1 MSKIFKN
8 MLPYWKGLIIVV
20 ALLVVQAW
28 CDLSLPAYTSDIID
42 VGIQNKGVGHVMP
55 EAVTENEY
63 NLAQLFMTDSEKTI
77 WQESYDS
84 DNGIY
89 RCNVKSEKKLSSYDD
104 ELVLPL
110 IINNQMAD
118 EEKQKLL
125 AMSQAGML
133 SDEMVSQI
141 REKAE
146 ETVWEDVQETIET
159 PVNEEA
165 DVEEAE
171 ETDEVQ
177 NAEEEVNEQDA
188 VDEIIE
194 EIESS
199 GKKSIGSLNEVEEET
214 VSEEEAKAALDAFSS
229 DEITPIEDTGA
240 IPEIDDEPEID
251 EKPQPFENYFHVN
264 REDPHNTDE
273 TISLIPEDDED
284 EDEEDNKKFKGFFK
298 KKK

>member
-1 MSKIFKN
+1 M
-8 MLPYWKGLIIVV
+8 
-20 ALLVVQAW
+20 
-28 CDLSLPAYTSDIID
+28 
-42 VGIQNKGVGHVMP
+42 
-55 EAVTENEY
+55 
-63 NLAQLFMTDSEKTI
+63 
-77 WQESYDS
+77 
-84 DNGIY
+84 
-89 RCNVKSEKKLSSYDD
+89 
-104 ELVLPL
+104 
-110 IINNQMAD
+110 
-118 EEKQKLL
+118 
-125 AMSQAGML
+125 
-133 SDEMVSQI
+133 
-141 REKAE
+141 
-146 ETVWEDVQETIET
+146 QETIET

-171 ETDEVQ
+171 ETDKVQ

-240 IPEIDDEPEID
+240 IPEID

>member
-1 MSKIFKN
+1 M
-8 MLPYWKGLIIVV
+8 
-20 ALLVVQAW
+20 AE
-28 CDLSLPAYTSDIID
+28 DTDISNI
-42 VGIQNKGVGHVMP
+42 
-55 EAVTENEY
+55 
-63 NLAQLFMTDSEKTI
+63 S
-77 WQESYDS
+77 
-84 DNGIY
+84 
-89 RCNVKSEKKLSSYDD
+89 
-104 ELVLPL
+104 
-110 IINNQMAD
+110 AD
-118 EEKQKLL
+118 EEIENELNHIYASIDKLENDDNVDSVIEE
-125 AMSQAGML
+125 AK
-133 SDEMVSQI
+133 ETEI
-141 REKAE
+141 KEETEEKAE
-146 ETVWEDVQETIET
+146 ETVWEDAQETIET

>member
-1 MSKIFKN
+1 M
-8 MLPYWKGLIIVV
+8 
-20 ALLVVQAW
+20 AE
-28 CDLSLPAYTSDIID
+28 DTDISNI
-42 VGIQNKGVGHVMP
+42 
-55 EAVTENEY
+55 
-63 NLAQLFMTDSEKTI
+63 S
-77 WQESYDS
+77 
-84 DNGIY
+84 
-89 RCNVKSEKKLSSYDD
+89 
-104 ELVLPL
+104 
-110 IINNQMAD
+110 AD
-118 EEKQKLL
+118 EEIENELNHIYASIDKLENDDNVDSVIEE
-125 AMSQAGML
+125 AK
-133 SDEMVSQI
+133 ETEI
-141 REKAE
+141 KEETEEKAE
-146 ETVWEDVQETIET
+146 ETVWEDAQETIET

-240 IPEIDDEPEID
+240 IPEINDEPEID

>member
-1 MSKIFKN
+1 M
-8 MLPYWKGLIIVV
+8 
-20 ALLVVQAW
+20 AE
-28 CDLSLPAYTSDIID
+28 DTDISNI
-42 VGIQNKGVGHVMP
+42 
-55 EAVTENEY
+55 
-63 NLAQLFMTDSEKTI
+63 S
-77 WQESYDS
+77 
-84 DNGIY
+84 
-89 RCNVKSEKKLSSYDD
+89 
-104 ELVLPL
+104 
-110 IINNQMAD
+110 AD
-118 EEKQKLL
+118 EEIENELNHIYASIDKL
-125 AMSQAGML
+125 ANDDNVDSVIEEAK
-133 SDEMVSQI
+133 ETEI
-141 REKAE
+141 KEETEEKAE
-146 ETVWEDVQETIET
+146 ETVQEDVQETIET
-159 PVNEEA
+159 PVN
-165 DVEEAE
+165 E

-284 EDEEDNKKFKGFFK
+284 EDEEEVGTIDNSPLNFSQWLGTICILLIPILNIIMLIVWSSGKGNENRVNYSRALLIVIGVLILFSLSAYWLFNSFFNDFLQDFNLIGLLSI
-298 KKK
+298 